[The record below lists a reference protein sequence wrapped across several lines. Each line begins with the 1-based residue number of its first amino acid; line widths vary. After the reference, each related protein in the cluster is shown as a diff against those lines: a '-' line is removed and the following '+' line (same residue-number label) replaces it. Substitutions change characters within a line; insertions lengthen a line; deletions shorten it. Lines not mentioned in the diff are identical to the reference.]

1 MLIISYIEESKKKK
15 KLHPLLGYAL
25 QWQQNDINIV
35 NSPNNVKLIGLFS
48 AIIFPIDYEFDPH
61 ILHVLHSV
69 MWLYWDKESVI
80 LGSCFERLG
89 ASCFYCEH
97 QDPYK

>member
-1 MLIISYIEESKKKK
+1 MLIITYIEESKKK

-25 QWQQNDINIV
+25 QLQQNDINIV
-35 NSPNNVKLIGLFS
+35 NSPNNVKLIVLFS
-48 AIIFPIDYEFDPH
+48 AIIFPINYEFDPH
-61 ILHVLHSV
+61 ILHVLCNV